1 MSLYAFFI
9 AALVLALTPG
19 PGIAYVVARTI
30 AGGRREGLASCVG
43 TGLGGLVHVVATA
56 LGLSV
61 FVAQSAMAFSIIKF
75 LGATYLIYLGV
86 RILLKKHESL
96 GVLATSTTK
105 GMRKAFLE
113 GVVVES
119 LNIKTALFFLAFLP
133 QFTTPNESIVTQ
145 LIILGGISVSLNTLV
160 DIAAVFGAQQ
170 LMKSY
175 ATQTLRLQVMQ
186 RSSGLTM
193 LGLGIYLTFAKRS

>member
-75 LGATYLIYLGV
+75 LGAAYVIYLGV

-96 GVLATSTTK
+96 GVLDTSTTK

-133 QFTTPNESIVTQ
+133 QFTTSNESIVTQ

>member
-96 GVLATSTTK
+96 GVLDTSTTK

-133 QFTTPNESIVTQ
+133 QFTTSNESIVTQ